1 MRASARLSV
10 RPIPESDFELYDRV
24 LPERSMLLDAM
35 EIIPWEHFDTRLQ
48 NYYSS
53 SKEGQPEYPPLILLK
68 LELLAY
74 LFTLSRARTLERA
87 TSDLHWKYFLGLPI
101 DAQLPR
107 ETTLHEFRKRLGV
120 EGFTKMFEDLLAVAR
135 DEGLISDRVRLKDAT
150 HIYANVA
157 IPTALGLFAHLRD
170 RMLAAIRKFDPA
182 AADLFELDAQTV
194 REKTVNEKDDDRL
207 AARVALVEDL
217 LAWIIQQPKPDAQ
230 DASAAQTSRQK
241 HWQAMQSIG
250 ELAAK
255 ILADLAKPD
264 QGDKTRSVADPDCR
278 RGKHGEYYDG
288 YMLDMLMDPKSELV
302 TALNVLP
309 ANGAEAR
316 DAIDLIAAEEQAQG
330 NDIEELSIDGIGFDG
345 EVLRNLSNPEGPAVA
360 VFTPP
365 KAFSGPAGFPSSEFE
380 PVDEGTRVKCPAGEV
395 SGVAGR
401 KTDKPNM
408 VFFVFSK
415 QKCVDCPLLAAC
427 QPNFNPAGRSGRR
440 VSKNEYEP
448 EYEHA
453 RKVAQ
458 SERYAQVRS
467 IHPAIERK
475 LNEFVRHHGGRRARH
490 RGRDRVL
497 IEKLMTGFA
506 INLKRMVKLL
516 GGQRAPIAACG

>member
-10 RPIPESDFELYDRV
+10 RPIPESDLVIYDRV
-24 LPERSMLLDAM
+24 LPERSMLLDAL
-35 EIIPWEHFDTRLQ
+35 EIIPWEQFDARLK

-53 SKEGQPEYPPLILLK
+53 SSEGQPEYPPVILLK

-74 LFTLSRARTLERA
+74 QFTLSRARTLERA

-120 EGFTKMFEDLLAVAR
+120 EGFSRIFQDLLDVAR
-135 DEGLISDRVRLKDAT
+135 GEGLIADRLRLKDAT
-150 HIYANVA
+150 HIYADVA

-182 AADLFELDAQTV
+182 AADLFDLDVQAV
-194 REKTVNEKDDDRL
+194 REKTIGEKNDDRL

-217 LAWIIQQPKPDAQ
+217 LAWIIQQAKPDAQ

-250 ELAAK
+250 ELATK
-255 ILADLAKPD
+255 ILGDLAHPE

-288 YMLDMLMDPKSELV
+288 YMLDLLMDPVSELV

-316 DAIDLIAAEEQAQG
+316 DAIDLIAAEEQAHG
-330 NDIEELSIDGIGFDG
+330 NDIKELSMDGIGFDG
-345 EVLRNLSNPEGPAVA
+345 EVLRNLSDPEGPAVA

-365 KAFSGPAGFPSSEFE
+365 KAFNGPEGFPSSEFE
-380 PVDEGTRVKCPAGEV
+380 LVDEGTRVKCPAGEV
-395 SGVAGR
+395 SGVAYR
-401 KTDKPNM
+401 KTDNPNTL
-408 VFFVFSK
+408 FFVFSK
-415 QKCVDCPLLAAC
+415 QKCADCPLLAAC
-427 QPNFNPAGRSGRR
+427 HPNFNPAGRSGRR
-440 VSKNEYEP
+440 VSKNEYERD
-448 EYEHA
+448 YEHA
-453 RKVAQ
+453 RQVAQ
-458 SERYAQVRS
+458 SERYAEVRKM
-467 IHPAIERK
+467 HPAIERK

-490 RGRDRVL
+490 RGLDRVL
-497 IEKLMTGFA
+497 IEKIMTGFA
-506 INLKRMVKLL
+506 INLKRIVKLL
-516 GGQRAPIAACG
+516 GGRRALIAASC